1 MSPPSTLRRLRGRVR
16 RALRGPQPAGG
27 GGALPIEQ
35 RLEKPLKAYWYDRG
49 GPRIEDSY
57 AGVMI
62 RKLPEDLRVYE
73 HLMWDDGFNVVIEIG
88 TLRGASALWFRDRLA
103 VMQRYGRIGDYRVI
117 SIDIDA
123 EDARPYLDGADPSWA
138 EHISLLAADILDP
151 ELPARVRE
159 LLPDGARCMVIEDS
173 AHIYDTT
180 MAALKGFSP
189 FVPPG
194 GYFVVEDT
202 FVDIESMRRSPNQPR
217 GVLPAIDEWLS
228 SPQGAEFTT
237 RRDLELYGICC
248 FPRGVLQRRTAS

>member
-1 MSPPSTLRRLRGRVR
+1 MRAGPPA
-16 RALRGPQPAGG
+16 RAAGG
-27 GGALPIEQ
+27 GPRTPPIEE
-35 RLEKPLKAYWYDRG
+35 RLQMPLKAYWYERG

-73 HLMWDDGFNVVIEIG
+73 HLMWDDRCNVVIEIG

-103 VMQRYGRIGDYRVI
+103 AMSSYGRIGDYRVI
-117 SIDIDA
+117 SIDLNA
-123 EDARPYLDGADPSWA
+123 EEARPYLDAADPGWA
-138 EHISLLAADILDP
+138 EHITLLSADICDP

-173 AHIYDTT
+173 AHVYDTT

-189 FVPPG
+189 FVPDG
-194 GYFVVEDT
+194 GFFVVEDSY
-202 FVDIESMRRSPNQPR
+202 VDIEPMRRSEKQPR
-217 GVLPAIDEWLS
+217 GVLPAVEEWLAS
-228 SPQGAEFTT
+228 AQGAEFTT

-248 FPRGVLQRRTAS
+248 FPRGVLQRRAAA